1 MQLTIQARDKG
12 FPPLSSQQNAR
23 VTVNVA
29 RNLNDPQFEGT
40 PYNAAINRDVEVG
53 SEVKEV
59 RAKDNDNSV
68 SICSQSF
75 TCLGVFSVFIK
86 TYMIVLWQYV
96 DLFNILTLQ
105 CIDSFLTGITHYK
118 VP

>member
-1 MQLTIQARDKG
+1 M
-12 FPPLSSQQNAR
+12 
-23 VTVNVA
+23 NVA

-68 SICSQSF
+68 SICRS
-75 TCLGVFSVFIK
+75 
-86 TYMIVLWQYV
+86 
-96 DLFNILTLQ
+96 
-105 CIDSFLTGITHYK
+105 
-118 VP
+118 